1 MIGLARRLRGT
12 PTTDDVLRAELAY
25 YVAVLRPGMT
35 AFDVGANVGDLSV
48 IFTHLVGSTGRV
60 HAFEPTRAADRLAAA
75 AAALGR
81 GNLVLNHRAVAETE
95 GPRIVYEYE
104 GDFLSWSGF
113 AQRPLERYGI
123 EAPTPTA
130 IEVQAVTLDGYCSAA
145 GVDRIDLLKI
155 DVEGAEFEVLKGA
168 RRLLAERRIAHCVF
182 EWGQTSL
189 EVGVSGDD
197 FRTMLGD
204 VGYGV
209 HNLVRGAA
217 AFPVRG
223 GLADFAMHVAR
234 PRRS

>member
-1 MIGLARRLRGT
+1 
-12 PTTDDVLRAELAY
+12 
-25 YVAVLRPGMT
+25 
-35 AFDVGANVGDLSV
+35 VGDLTV
-48 IFTHLVGSTGRV
+48 IFTHLVGPTGRV
-60 HAFEPTRAADRLAAA
+60 HAFEPTRAAERLSAA

-81 GNLVLNHRAVAETE
+81 ENLVLNHQAVAETE
-95 GPRIVYEYE
+95 GARVVYEYE

-123 EAPTPTA
+123 EAPAPTA

-168 RRLLAERRIAHCVF
+168 RQLLSERRVERCVF

-189 EVGVSGDD
+189 EIGVSGDD
-197 FRTMLGD
+197 FRSFLGE

-209 HNLVRGAA
+209 RNLIRGAA
-217 AFPVRG
+217 AFSVRG